1 MAMAASGGRSD
12 AKGDGVE
19 ALWAGRHRPGH
30 LNLKQDD
37 YFVWLMKNLNTEMY
51 RELEDVLHESTF

>member
-1 MAMAASGGRSD
+1 MAMASSGGRSD

-19 ALWAGRHRPGH
+19 ALWAGRRRPGH